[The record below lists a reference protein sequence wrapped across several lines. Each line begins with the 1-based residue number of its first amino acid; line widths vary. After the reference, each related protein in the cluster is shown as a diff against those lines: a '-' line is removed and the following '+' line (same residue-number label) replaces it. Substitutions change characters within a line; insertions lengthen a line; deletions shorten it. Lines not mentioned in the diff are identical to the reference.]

1 MVVFH
6 NIKILWMVEF
16 QISAIWNIRDHFG
29 EYLCP
34 HWLCIF
40 LFKWL
45 DFADRLSPGN
55 GKCVHLY
62 SVYGGVFWGFFF
74 CCGVAVNPWN
84 TTIVALIKMLN
95 SRSHQRDCCWKV
107 SVYPFLWIKVYLK
120 TTKWLLILII
130 LPTLKLIIQA
140 AIQLLSV
147 SFPISLYP
155 EITSDT
161 QRHEYKKEFDSDL
174 RTYKELCAEMDDIS
188 DQINKLSRELDALE
202 EGSSKYQVS
211 DWNISDDYFTSLLF
225 KSIWLSFFISRY
237 RL

>member
-1 MVVFH
+1 MV
-6 NIKILWMVEF
+6 
-16 QISAIWNIRDHFG
+16 
-29 EYLCP
+29 
-34 HWLCIF
+34 
-40 LFKWL
+40 
-45 DFADRLSPGN
+45 
-55 GKCVHLY
+55 
-62 SVYGGVFWGFFF
+62 SVFFF
-74 CCGVAVNPWN
+74 LQCGNWKVVSSNSTAVNPWN

-95 SRSHQRDCCWKV
+95 SRSLQRDCCWNV

-174 RTYKELCAEMDDIS
+174 RTYKVLCAEMDDIS

-225 KSIWLSFFISRY
+225 KSIWLSFLSHVTGCSRGI
-237 RL
+237 

>member
-140 AIQLLSV
+140 ASLPSNCFLFPSQSVCIQRSHLT
-147 SFPISLYP
+147 P
-155 EITSDT
+155 SDT
-161 QRHEYKKEFDSDL
+161 STRKSL
-174 RTYKELCAEMDDIS
+174 TRTSGPIRNCVPK
-188 DQINKLSRELDALE
+188 
-202 EGSSKYQVS
+202 
-211 DWNISDDYFTSLLF
+211 WTTSA
-225 KSIWLSFFISRY
+225 IR
-237 RL
+237 